1 MSGLFVNKLFIYG
14 VLIGILTSCGSTRDT
29 TSQIYAGSPLTP
41 KVVLSPPPT
50 VYQLRLDYRGEET
63 MGVQYYRDQARAR
76 YRVWICGALL
86 CDQRGVLLD
95 PQLGNPAHAKRS
107 GKAIFVIDPEARLW
121 VTFDQRYGV
130 THHSSL
136 VAGGPVVAAG
146 EMVVARGQVI
156 SVSNESG
163 HYHPDP
169 DSVLVTLEVLRQMGA
184 DISRVERYVMRSG
197 QQKARRQR

>member
-1 MSGLFVNKLFIYG
+1 MSKLFVSKLFMSGL
-14 VLIGILTSCGSTRDT
+14 LIGLLTGCGSTRDIT
-29 TSQIYAGSPLTP
+29 AQVYAGSPLTP
-41 KVVLSPPPT
+41 KVILSPSPT
-50 VYQLRLDYRGEET
+50 IYPLRVDYRGEET
-63 MGVQYYRDQARAR
+63 IGVRYYRDQARAR

-95 PQLGNPAHAKRS
+95 PQLGDPAHAKRS

-136 VAGGPVVAAG
+136 VAGEPVIAAG

-156 SVSNESG
+156 SISNESG
-163 HYHPDP
+163 HYHPGP

-197 QQKARRQR
+197 QQKALRQQ